1 VRAAQAVITRP
12 GNREEVTLRL
22 AVEPTAR
29 HASLAQA
36 VAQEFQNLSRLK
48 PDHIELLAADALAAE
63 TVLVVDRKNGA

>member
-1 VRAAQAVITRP
+1 
-12 GNREEVTLRL
+12 
-22 AVEPTAR
+22 
-29 HASLAQA
+29 